1 MREGRGFKSRHPDNQ
16 NALHGYVRGVSLV
29 MTYFAYVLE
38 SESTARLYIGHSND
52 PLRRVSEH
60 NAGHT
65 TSTRGRGP
73 WALIFTREFATRA
86 EAVRLERHLK
96 ALKRPDKVR
105 TYIQSFESGQR

>member
-1 MREGRGFKSRHPDNQ
+1 
-16 NALHGYVRGVSLV
+16 

-38 SESTARLYIGHSND
+38 SQATGRLYIGHSND
-52 PLRRVSEH
+52 PIRRLSEH

-73 WALIFTREFATRA
+73 WALIFIRKFATRA
-86 EAVRLERHLK
+86 EAVRLERRFK

-105 TYIQSFESGQR
+105 AYIQGFLSGQR

>member
-1 MREGRGFKSRHPDNQ
+1 
-16 NALHGYVRGVSLV
+16 
-29 MTYFAYVLE
+29 MTYIAYVLE
-38 SESTARLYIGHSND
+38 SQATGRLYIGHSND
-52 PLRRVSEH
+52 PMRRLSEH
-60 NAGHT
+60 IAGHT

-105 TYIQSFESGQR
+105 AYIQRFGSGQR